1 MFREALGIH
10 PRGPPV
16 TMEKNSSMKIGTPI
30 TLITLAACILLL
42 TAGSTVSAQNDGAVV
57 LTSPTVMVSNYQ
69 TSPAVFMPGD
79 TGTLTVTISNTAQ
92 SAKIQE
98 NTGTVSGGFATS
110 KSTDINLFIENIHLE
125 GNGIVVTSADF
136 ERLGELGP
144 GQSVPVTFLIQAPE
158 KDGIYFPEV
167 WVDIK
172 SGTST
177 RYPVPVNVNTHIA
190 VAKKPGIIVKK
201 TLPESVVPGDDFTVT
216 LSIANDGESR
226 ADDLSVTINSSTPSL
241 ALKSPANYYF
251 DYVNSAQEKTLDLSF
266 SSDKDAPLGL
276 RDVAVTLDYLNPD
289 GTRKHQTEHLGIP
302 LKGKAEI
309 SIKSLTTDPVRIN
322 PGGPFTMI
330 LRIENTGTDDAKS
343 VSASVNLPMD
353 GNKETFIGKIEPDND
368 APAVF
373 YLRDRDSGEIPYTL
387 TVKYTDG
394 YGTHTMEKPLTLS
407 VSPPDYT
414 SLILIIIVIASLCAG
429 GVWYWRTKRKY

>member
-1 MFREALGIH
+1 
-10 PRGPPV
+10 
-16 TMEKNSSMKIGTPI
+16 MEKNPAMKIGTPI
-30 TLITLAACILLL
+30 TLSTIAACVLILM
-42 TAGSTVSAQNDGAVV
+42 AGSIVSAQSDGAVV

-92 SAKIQE
+92 SAKILE

-110 KSTDINLFIENIHLE
+110 KSTDINLFIENVHLE

-190 VAKKPGIIVKK
+190 VAKKPGLIMKK

-216 LSIANDGESR
+216 LTIANDGESR
-226 ADDLSVTINSSTPSL
+226 ADDLSVTINSSTP
-241 ALKSPANYYF
+241 
-251 DYVNSAQEKTLDLSF
+251 
-266 SSDKDAPLGL
+266 
-276 RDVAVTLDYLNPD
+276 
-289 GTRKHQTEHLGIP
+289 
-302 LKGKAEI
+302 
-309 SIKSLTTDPVRIN
+309 
-322 PGGPFTMI
+322 
-330 LRIENTGTDDAKS
+330 
-343 VSASVNLPMD
+343 
-353 GNKETFIGKIEPDND
+353 
-368 APAVF
+368 
-373 YLRDRDSGEIPYTL
+373 
-387 TVKYTDG
+387 
-394 YGTHTMEKPLTLS
+394 
-407 VSPPDYT
+407 
-414 SLILIIIVIASLCAG
+414 
-429 GVWYWRTKRKY
+429 